1 MKSIKDRSHALLE
14 SGQKTVCFHQ
24 EEPEAPGSSRH
35 TRDASLN
42 LVLGFGS
49 TMVAAGVLLSDSAR
63 ARFMTELM
71 KCDRSD
77 DAGIFTAK
85 ILKMHYN
92 STFL

>member
-1 MKSIKDRSHALLE
+1 
-14 SGQKTVCFHQ
+14 
-24 EEPEAPGSSRH
+24 
-35 TRDASLN
+35 
-42 LVLGFGS
+42 
-49 TMVAAGVLLSDSAR
+49 MVAAGVFLSDSAR

-77 DAGIFTAK
+77 DAGIITAK